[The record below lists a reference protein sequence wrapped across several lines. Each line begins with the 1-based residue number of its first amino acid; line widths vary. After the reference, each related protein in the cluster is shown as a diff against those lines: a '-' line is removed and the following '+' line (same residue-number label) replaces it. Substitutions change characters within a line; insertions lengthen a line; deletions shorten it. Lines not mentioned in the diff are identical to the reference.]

1 MHNLEPQVSLQDDA
15 ARWAEL
21 VEQLYGRLD
30 HLVSQFVGKVRE
42 VPEYAEN
49 RVAPEELLDT
59 ARETFRRL
67 VDGLREDRLQD
78 SGPDSGNGSLVRFA
92 ANLGAKRARAGVSG
106 DALTAA
112 VRLDFNILWAGL
124 LEISDPADAG
134 VLTARVDQ
142 VWQVVDAFATQTH
155 SSYMSERVRMAHE
168 ESSIRREFI
177 SRLFSKSTLSA
188 ETVSQAAA
196 ALVADPNAAYAI
208 VAASGEAAAQLRAA
222 AAQGGW
228 TQPSRR
234 LYMHEIGGSTY
245 VFWSLE
251 GRQAGTRQ
259 GKGPAPLPEAI
270 AAIPCGYVEEF
281 SGLPALPAAA
291 RTAERLALLI
301 QASDLGPLT
310 ASAAW
315 ARLAKQQLRDAGL
328 DLMADVDEA
337 LSACRD
343 GERERLEETVRHLL
357 RNGNITDTAQE
368 LFCHRNTVLNRV
380 SRFQELTGIDLTV
393 PAQSAR
399 LVVAWA

>member
-1 MHNLEPQVSLQDDA
+1 MHNFEPQVSLSRDA

-21 VEQLYGRLD
+21 IEQLYGRLD
-30 HLVSQFVGKVRE
+30 HLVAQFLAKVRE

-49 RVAPEELLDT
+49 RVDPQELLDT
-59 ARETFRRL
+59 ARETFRRM

-78 SGPDSGNGSLVRFA
+78 AGAGSGNGSLVRFA
-92 ANLGAKRARAGVSG
+92 AELGAKRARAGVSG

-142 VWQVVDAFATQTH
+142 VWRVVDAFATQTH
-155 SSYMSERVRMAHE
+155 ASYMGERARMAQE

-196 ALVADPNAAYAI
+196 ALVADPDATYAI
-208 VAASGEAAAQLRAA
+208 VAASGEAAARLRA

-234 LYMHEIGGSTY
+234 LYMHEFGGSTY
-245 VFWSLE
+245 VFWPLE
-251 GRQAGTRQ
+251 SRRAGSRR
-259 GKGPAPLPEAI
+259 GGGPAAPPEAI
-270 AAIPCGYVEEF
+270 AGIPCGYVEEF
-281 SGLPALPAAA
+281 SGLLALPAAA
-291 RTAERLALLI
+291 RTAERLALLV
-301 QASDLGPLT
+301 QASDGGPLT

-328 DLMADVDEA
+328 DLTADVDVA
-337 LSACRD
+337 LSACRE

>member
-1 MHNLEPQVSLQDDA
+1 MHNNKPQVSFHGDA

-21 VEQLYGRLD
+21 VEQLYERLD
-30 HLVSQFVGKVRE
+30 HLVAQFIAMVRE

-49 RVAPEELLDT
+49 RVAPQELLDT

-67 VDGLREDRLQD
+67 VDGLREVRLQD
-78 SGPDSGNGSLVRFA
+78 SGPGSGDGSLVRFA
-92 ANLGAKRARAGVSG
+92 ADLGAKRARAGVSG

-142 VWQVVDAFATQTH
+142 VWRVVDAFATQTH
-155 SSYMSERVRMAHE
+155 SSYMGERVRMAQE

-188 ETVSQAAA
+188 ETVSQASA
-196 ALVADPNAAYAI
+196 ALVADPDATYAI
-208 VAASGEAAAQLRAA
+208 VAASGEAASMLRAA

-228 TQPSRR
+228 AQPSRR
-234 LYMHEIGGSTY
+234 LHMHEFGGSTY
-245 VFWSLE
+245 VFWSLD
-251 GRQAGTRQ
+251 GRGAGPRRS
-259 GKGPAPLPEAI
+259 GPDALPEAI

-281 SGLPALPAAA
+281 SGLLALPAAA
-291 RTAERLALLI
+291 RTAERLALLV
-301 QASDLGPLT
+301 QASDAGPLT

-328 DLMADVDEA
+328 DLMADIDAA

-357 RNGNITDTAQE
+357 RNGNITDTAQV